1 MEQAEGGR
9 FDLETLKLLREV
21 LDEAWERLSPKQRAR
36 IQKSDIALRI
46 LRHALGGERDPA
58 KVVPMLEVAPGVRAV
73 AIFEELCRRHPE
85 IAVGVRRTLERRIA
99 RWRALNGPSR
109 DVIFA
114 RSIRRAGWACSEMS
128 RPAFGRSPGRD
139 RSRLLYTTTRRWMR
153 SPQSSGCRK
162 TPRRRACSMHANAWE
177 SSSRRTDALTTL
189 WHPKRSIDFQGW

>member
-1 MEQAEGGR
+1 M
-9 FDLETLKLLREV
+9 LLRPTHHRFPDEV
-21 LDEAWERLSPKQRAR
+21 VHEVPSDQCAFHRCREGRIQHRYRLSDRSR
-36 IQKSDIALRI
+36 
-46 LRHALGGERDPA
+46 PA
-58 KVVPMLEVAPGVRAV
+58 AAIPEEDAPCAAASRPAFRGVGNEIVPMLEVAPGVRAV

-162 TPRRRACSMHANAWE
+162 TP
-177 SSSRRTDALTTL
+177 
-189 WHPKRSIDFQGW
+189 